1 MKRSYQW
8 RYLYS
13 FVRPETGDTVNYI
26 GTTVSTEAMSEVLRM
41 FAVEG
46 EIGPKRHAVV
56 VIDGAGWHK
65 AKDLVVP
72 EGVHLVFLP
81 PYSPELQPAERIWP
95 IVNEGVAN
103 RAFPNLV
110 ELTSSVEDRC
120 RHLDTIKEFVSGLT
134 NFHWWPKESP
144 CTT

>member
-1 MKRSYQW
+1 MKRKYLW

-13 FVRPETGDTVNYI
+13 FVRPETGSTINYI
-26 GTTVSTEAMSEVLRM
+26 GSTVSAEAMSEVLRM
-41 FAVEG
+41 FALDAG
-46 EIGPKRHAVV
+46 IGPKRHAVV
-56 VIDGAGWHK
+56 VIDGAGWHR

-103 RAFPNLV
+103 RGFADLA
-110 ELTSSVEDRC
+110 ELTTAVEDRC
-120 RHLDTIKEFVSGLT
+120 RYLDDHQDFVCGLT

-144 CTT
+144 CKT